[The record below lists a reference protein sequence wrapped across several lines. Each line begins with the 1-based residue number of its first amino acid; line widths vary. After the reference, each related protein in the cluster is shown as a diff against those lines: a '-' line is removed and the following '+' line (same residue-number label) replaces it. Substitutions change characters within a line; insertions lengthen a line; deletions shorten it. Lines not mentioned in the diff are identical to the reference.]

1 MAVIA
6 LYIFSRLYFTPIL
19 HNPFLHKIYA
29 IYIQSFLYHQSNT
42 KLDSFYKKGIYDILS
57 SAILYHYK
65 VDTYMANSVNYFSVL
80 QSLQANWRQRLHLKA
95 FLQYT

>member
-29 IYIQSFLYHQSNT
+29 IYVQSFLYHQSNT
-42 KLDSFYKKGIYDILS
+42 KLDSFYKKEIYDIPS

-65 VDTYMANSVNYFSVL
+65 EDTYMANPVNYFSVL
-80 QSLQANWRQRLHLKA
+80 QSLQANWRQLLHLKA
-95 FLQYT
+95 FPQYT

>member
-1 MAVIA
+1 MAVIVF
-6 LYIFSRLYFTPIL
+6 YIFSKLCFTPIL
-19 HNPFLHKIYA
+19 HNLFLHKIYA
-29 IYIQSFLYHQSNT
+29 IYVQSFLYHQSNT
-42 KLDSFYKKGIYDILS
+42 TLDSFYKKEIYDIPS

-65 VDTYMANSVNYFSVL
+65 ADTYMANPVNYFSVL